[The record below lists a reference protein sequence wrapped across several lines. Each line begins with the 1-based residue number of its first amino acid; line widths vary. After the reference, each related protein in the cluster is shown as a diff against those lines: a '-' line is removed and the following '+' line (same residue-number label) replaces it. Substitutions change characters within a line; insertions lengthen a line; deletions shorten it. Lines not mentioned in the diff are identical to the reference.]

1 MGSPLIDVR
10 DQAGGRPTKDIS
22 LPPSLL
28 GRVGRASGGDAD
40 LGWAVFSGA
49 VSRAGLR
56 GSREERGKEGGRK
69 LSGYDSRRPRRR
81 GELGGTQPPAFEAEI
96 QGPKIARASTPD
108 ITLPQHGIW
117 GVSGMGERRAWLV
130 RPHKYADGGRN
141 ITECFALPRKQA
153 AIFNPPVLSPSRQQ
167 VILLSSF
174 LSPLPRK
181 QAAIFDPPVLSRVN
195 KLFFSLRSYHPSPAR
210 PANSSYGSD
219 RSQSSNVQP
228 TNFLSV
234 CPPVCAPVG

>member
-1 MGSPLIDVR
+1 MG
-10 DQAGGRPTKDIS
+10 
-22 LPPSLL
+22 
-28 GRVGRASGGDAD
+28 
-40 LGWAVFSGA
+40 
-49 VSRAGLR
+49 
-56 GSREERGKEGGRK
+56 GKEGGRK

-117 GVSGMGERRAWLV
+117 GVSGMGERKAWSV
-130 RPHKYADGGRN
+130 RPYKYADGGHHRVLRPPSQASRN
-141 ITECFALPRKQA
+141 IRSSRP
-153 AIFNPPVLSPSRQQ
+153 LSLASTSYSSR
-167 VILLSSF
+167 
-174 LSPLPRK
+174 
-181 QAAIFDPPVLSRVN
+181 
-195 KLFFSLRSYHPSPAR
+195 SLRSYHPSPAR